1 MKDQSV
7 VDRGPSAADHRMPT
21 AEQCVL
27 RSLLER
33 FSDEQPDKM
42 FAWFE
47 SGSEWTYLQARNQAN
62 VAGGAFQKLGIRQQE
77 HVLVWLPNGADIVRA
92 WFGLNWIGAVY
103 VPLNLAYRGAL
114 LAHAIE
120 RSDARVMVVHAD
132 LVQHLNS
139 IPLSRLETLIIVK
152 NSGTQKTPENLQCLD
167 AGILEE
173 AVDELVQPER
183 PIQPWDPQSI
193 IYTSGTTG
201 PSKAVLSCYAHL
213 WSSTF
218 EDSFVFLNKDDRFLI
233 GLPLFHAGGT
243 MDMYSSLIRGASV
256 AILDRFRTDQFWSAV
271 RESKSTV
278 TNLVGAMVA
287 FLANSPPQENET
299 DHSLRAFIAIPSN
312 ENMKVFARRFRVTA
326 YTAYNMTEISM
337 PIVSGPNP
345 ASDGFCGT
353 LRPGVEARIVDEN
366 DCELPRGE
374 VGEFVLRTDA
384 PWALNSGYYKDEAA
398 TARAWRNGWFH
409 TGDFL
414 RTNEDG
420 EFFFVDRKKDAIRR
434 RGENISSFEV
444 ESAATLHPNVKDAVA
459 YAVPSEH
466 GDDDVMLAFTLVGA
480 DSLDYEELIT
490 VMAGQLAHFMVPR
503 YFRVMKEFPRTPTDK
518 IEKHKLRSEGV
529 TADTWDREAHGVVI
543 KRDAL
548 R

>member
-1 MKDQSV
+1 
-7 VDRGPSAADHRMPT
+7 
-21 AEQCVL
+21 
-27 RSLLER
+27 
-33 FSDEQPDKM
+33 
-42 FAWFE
+42 
-47 SGSEWTYLQARNQAN
+47 
-62 VAGGAFQKLGIRQQE
+62 
-77 HVLVWLPNGADIVRA
+77 
-92 WFGLNWIGAVY
+92 
-103 VPLNLAYRGAL
+103 
-114 LAHAIE
+114 
-120 RSDARVMVVHAD
+120 
-132 LVQHLNS
+132 
-139 IPLSRLETLIIVK
+139 
-152 NSGTQKTPENLQCLD
+152 
-167 AGILEE
+167 
-173 AVDELVQPER
+173 
-183 PIQPWDPQSI
+183 
-193 IYTSGTTG
+193 
-201 PSKAVLSCYAHL
+201 
-213 WSSTF
+213 
-218 EDSFVFLNKDDRFLI
+218 
-233 GLPLFHAGGT
+233 
-243 MDMYSSLIRGASV
+243 
-256 AILDRFRTDQFWSAV
+256 
-271 RESKSTV
+271 
-278 TNLVGAMVA
+278 
-287 FLANSPPQENET
+287 
-299 DHSLRAFIAIPSN
+299 
-312 ENMKVFARRFRVTA
+312 MKVFARRFRVTA

-420 EFFFVDRKKDAIRR
+420 EFFFVDRTKDAIRR